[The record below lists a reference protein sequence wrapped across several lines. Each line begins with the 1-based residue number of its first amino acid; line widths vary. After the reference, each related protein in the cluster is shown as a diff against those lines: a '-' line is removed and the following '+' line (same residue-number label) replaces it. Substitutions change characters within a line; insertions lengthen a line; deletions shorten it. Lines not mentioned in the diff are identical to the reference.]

1 MSNNNKEKFNKEV
14 FKSGNKVRSNKDL
27 KNYISQNSK
36 LDLKNEIEENK
47 KEEQKKEEQKKEE
60 SKKEEPKR
68 EETTSKK
75 KKNHSLSIYYL

>member
-60 SKKEEPKR
+60 SKR
-68 EETTSKK
+68 EETTSKKK